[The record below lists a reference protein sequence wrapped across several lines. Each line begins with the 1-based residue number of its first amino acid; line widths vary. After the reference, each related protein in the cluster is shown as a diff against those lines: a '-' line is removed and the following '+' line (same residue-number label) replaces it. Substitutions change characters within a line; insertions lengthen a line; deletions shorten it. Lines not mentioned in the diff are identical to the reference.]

1 MPPQKVKTCFHIC
14 LVEKKNETVGLP
26 PPSPPPISGSRDYG
40 GHIMI

>member
-26 PPSPPPISGSRDYG
+26 PPVPPPPYLAQGITGDT
-40 GHIMI
+40 

>member
-26 PPSPPPISGSRDYG
+26 PLPSPPPYLAQGITGDT
-40 GHIMI
+40 